1 MTEQQLRE
9 MWKKQDE
16 VKGEHAL
23 SHSALAELTVCH
35 NHGGPP
41 PGTRFVVI
49 RLGEGL
55 AYNWQSDDIIAF
67 WEDGEHTALDGLEF
81 EVLVPDL
88 WGKE

>member
-1 MTEQQLRE
+1 MWAQQDGLR
-9 MWKKQDE
+9 
-16 VKGEHAL
+16 GEHAL
-23 SHSALAELTVCH
+23 SHSALAELTKCH

-49 RLGEGL
+49 EIGENL
-55 AYNWQSDDIIAF
+55 AENWLSGDIISF